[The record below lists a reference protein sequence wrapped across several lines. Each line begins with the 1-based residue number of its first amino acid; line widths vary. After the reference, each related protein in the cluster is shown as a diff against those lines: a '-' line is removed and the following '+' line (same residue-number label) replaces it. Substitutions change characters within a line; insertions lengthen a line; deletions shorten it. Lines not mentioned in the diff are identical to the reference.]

1 MKTLIVGHVTHDRY
15 EEGFVAGGCALYGA
29 LVHQRLADVSP
40 DDVVHLVTAVGED
53 FVCDAAIESLD
64 ATITRRGE
72 TTVFTNLYP
81 DDGPRVQLLDAQGE
95 EVEPRGVPR
104 EWLDADL
111 VHLAPVLGEVDLQKW
126 KDAAG
131 DGLLAIN
138 VQGWIKV
145 GEPEEAGSRR
155 VIQKPWEVSEKDL
168 RGVDIACLSEEDIID
183 QGDLL
188 ERLVKNVPIVALTL
202 GGRGSRIYVNG
213 WVAEEVG
220 IYPAEVVDPTGAGD
234 VFAATFCNAIASGQ
248 EPREAARY
256 ASAAASI
263 IIEDIGPGAMD
274 RLNEMEERSELVESY
289 RE

>member
-1 MKTLIVGHVTHDRY
+1 MKTLVVGHVTHDRY

-29 LVHQRLADVSP
+29 LVHQRLADE
-40 DDVVHLVTAVGED
+40 VHLVTAVGED
-53 FVCDAAIESLD
+53 FVCDEAIESLD
-64 ATITRRGE
+64 RTITRRGE

-81 DDGPRVQLLDAQGE
+81 EEGPRVQLLDAQGK
-95 EVEPRGVPR
+95 EVEPRGVP
-104 EWLDADL
+104 EAWLEADL
-111 VHLAPVLGEVDLQKW
+111 VHLAPVLGEVDLKKW
-126 KDAAG
+126 KEAVG

-138 VQGWIKV
+138 IQGWIKV
-145 GEPEEAGSRR
+145 GEPGDSGSRR
-155 VIQKPWEVSEKDL
+155 VIQKPWEVSGEQL
-168 RGVDIACLSEEDIID
+168 QGVDIACLSEEDIIG

-213 WVAEEVG
+213 WTAEEVG
-220 IYPAEVVDPTGAGD
+220 IYPTEVVDPTGAGD
-234 VFAATFCNAIASGQ
+234 VFAATFCNAVVSGVGF
-248 EPREAARY
+248 RKAARL

-274 RLNEMEERSELVESY
+274 RLNEMEERSALVESF